1 METLK
6 LIIPCSMAIS
16 GLLIAG
22 AEVDPLKYQVIL
34 NTAGMVIFALGGL
47 LLNWVCRKAF

>member
-22 AEVDPLKYQVIL
+22 SDFEYCGHGHLCPWWAFTK
-34 NTAGMVIFALGGL
+34 LG
-47 LLNWVCRKAF
+47 V